1 MKLRTRLGAML
12 ITVCMLLTMIPAA
25 FAATTGTIVLTINS
39 PTMTVNGASKQID
52 SEGTTAVLETGGFTM
67 LPLRAVVESMGGSL
81 TWDAATR
88 SITMVKD
95 SQTVKMTVGSTTA
108 TVNGTSKT
116 MAKAPYI
123 SKAGRTLVHIRALE
137 LFTGTT
143 CNWDATNKKVTVT
156 YTNNSAPAVSTKN
169 YRIDVINSTGAE
181 ITGLYYA
188 VAGSYQ
194 YSTTNALTTNLA
206 KNGTASFY
214 IAVPTDATNKV
225 YDFYT
230 EGTGGMKM
238 YSGLNLYSVNA
249 YATIQLK
256 NTDRPSF
263 QQANDQGITVKSTGD
278 TSLKFVNNSSYTI
291 EELYMATSNSF
302 KNADNLLATETVKS
316 GKSTTIKV
324 DLEGNKSWYFQ
335 AVTSNNK
342 EYSGKVT
349 FSAKDPKSATLT
361 LSKSNKFSVGSSSSG
376 DSELTFKNDSGDTI
390 VGIYMA
396 GTKSKVE
403 DADNLLDDDLD
414 DDDTVDIDVDLDS
427 DKTWF
432 ITVEF
437 DEYKDL
443 KEQSLTFDYADPAS
457 ATITIKKSSVSIS
470 KEKKSSS
477 SSGGNLTLA
486 LVNTGTTDIK
496 EAYLIPSGD
505 TFDPSDDRNDSDD
518 LLDDNDGL
526 SAGEYVVIEEAADS
540 DKYKLIL
547 YYGTSKNDYDSNTV
561 TLSSA
566 DEYAAIE
573 IEDSDDVTVYDDN
586 DDEVIVGI
594 YNDTGAKMTSVKV
607 YANDSKNT
615 SQLESIGD
623 IGKKEIEY
631 FIFDTTDCSDVEFKW
646 TEDSV
651 EYDDLDSEECFVL
664 LTISTDKNDNATI
677 ELDDMDDLA

>member
-324 DLEGNKSWYFQ
+324 DLEGNKNWYFQ

-361 LSKSNKFSVGSSSSG
+361 LSKSNKFSTNSSG
-376 DSELTFKNDSGDTI
+376 DTELTLKNTSSKTI
-390 VGIYMA
+390 EEIYMA
-396 GTKSKVE
+396 TSKSDLE
-403 DADNLLDDDLD
+403 DADNLLD
-414 DDDTVDIDVDLDS
+414 
-427 DKTWF
+427 
-432 ITVEF
+432 E
-437 DEYKDL
+437 DL
-443 KEQSLTFDYADPAS
+443 KSGKSVTIDFDLESTKKWYISAVFSSSSDLEEKSLSFSYSDPGS
-457 ATITIKKSSVSIS
+457 ATIEIKSASSVSIS
-470 KEKKSSS
+470 KEKKSGS
-477 SSGGNLTLA
+477 SSGGDITLA
-486 LVNTGTTDIK
+486 IINDTDQKIYA
-496 EAYLIPSGD
+496 AYLVD
-505 TFDPSDDRNDSDD
+505 DEDDFKKSDEDD
-518 LLDDNDGL
+518 ILDGKIN
-526 SAGEYVVIEEAADS
+526 AGGYTVIEDAASNDEY
-540 DKYKLIL
+540 DLIL
-547 YYGTSKNDYDSNTV
+547 YYDSGNNDYSYHSID
-561 TLSSA
+561 LSEA
-566 DEYAAIE
+566 DEYAAIYVSRFSSSKFTVDE
-573 IEDSDDVTVYDDN
+573 YTDD
-586 DDEVIVGI
+586 DDEIVIALENKTDYDMKNIELYDNKYTESLTSIDDRDI
-594 YNDTGAKMTSVKV
+594 YYDVIDRDDFNSSDLTFKATISNETYKYDWNDA
-607 YANDSKNT
+607 D
-615 SQLESIGD
+615 
-623 IGKKEIEY
+623 
-631 FIFDTTDCSDVEFKW
+631 
-646 TEDSV
+646 
-651 EYDDLDSEECFVL
+651 EYDAFVYF
-664 LTISTDKNDNATI
+664 TFKEAKDNKVSISNI
-677 ELDDMDDLA
+677 DDL